1 MSVNRMAD
9 VKSGDTVV
17 PGEQL
22 CVIEELMPGFGT
34 YEKEGVV
41 YSATAGSVEMNL
53 KERSISVKTGKDGSK
68 LALPVKGDEMVG
80 EVVIVYDQRAEV
92 NLVKRNGEDVLSG
105 ILGEIHIS
113 NVTRRYIKSMQ
124 DAIKPG
130 DIIRAVALNTHE
142 IPVHLTLVGPDL
154 GVLVGHCSKC
164 GNKLTLTTYNNLIC
178 LRCENRE
185 TREVAKDYGV
195 MFGLETRQDLAP
207 RRRSQPRRYDDRR
220 DDRRSGDRRHSDRGG
235 RRGGDRRYDD
245 RRSDRRRDDRR
256 RR

>member
-9 VKSGDTVV
+9 VKSGDVVV
-17 PGEQL
+17 PGTEL

-41 YSATAGSVEMNL
+41 YSATAGSVEMDL
-53 KERSISVKTGKDGSK
+53 KGRSISVRTGKDGSK
-68 LALPVKGDEMVG
+68 LALPVKGDIMIG
-80 EVVIVYDQRAEV
+80 EVVVAYDQRAEV
-92 NLVKRNGEDVLSG
+92 NLVKRNGVDVLSG

-130 DIIRAVALNTHE
+130 DIIRGAALNTHE

-154 GVLVGHCSKC
+154 GVLVGSCSKC

-185 TREVAKDYGV
+185 TREVAKDYGT

-207 RRRSQPRRYDDRR
+207 RRRSQPQRYDD
-220 DDRRSGDRRHSDRGG
+220 
-235 RRGGDRRYDD
+235 RRGGDRRYSDRGEWRGGDRNYSD
-245 RRSDRRRDDRR
+245 RRNDRRRDDRR